1 MGDTYKDVYS
11 SINWTGVPSRQR
23 FCRRYLSCIAES
35 GRVGVYIDSR
45 TRLRYFGLQAL
56 YPDTA
61 EFH

>member
-11 SINWTGVPSRQR
+11 SINWTGVPADSV
-23 FCRRYLSCIAES
+23 FAGATLSYIAES
-35 GRVGVYIDSR
+35 GRVGHYIDSR

-56 YPDTA
+56 CPDTA